1 MRHQP
6 SRFDTKALEA
16 ALVQASNAPRITP
29 QYLAELAK
37 KRDQHYA
44 SLKAV

>member
-6 SRFDTKALEA
+6 SRYDVKAFEA
-16 ALVQASNAPRITP
+16 ALTVASQAPRITP

-44 SLKAV
+44 SLKA